1 MEEDED
7 PGVNHDA
14 LVQDMPVVKKE
25 KRGFPSRRKVRCNYC
40 WKVIGI
46 INVTKIYP
54 VVVMVYHRRN

>member
-14 LVQDMPVVKKE
+14 LIQDMPVAKKE

-46 INVTKIYP
+46 INFKEDLSCYCYCLP
-54 VVVMVYHRRN
+54 S